1 MSNNLTLGPLHFDG
15 DLVCFRHPNGDEDS
29 IASLFCPDA
38 HDDEEKNEAILA
50 AYGNLF
56 AAASELLEALESIL
70 TAMPDLENM
79 ENPDGESML
88 PLVVAARAAR
98 DKAKGEP

>member
-38 HDDEEKNEAILA
+38 HEDDEKNEAILA

-56 AAASELLEALESIL
+56 AAAPELLKALE
-70 TAMPDLENM
+70 AMASKAGKQNWNDAYPDQL
-79 ENPDGESML
+79 
-88 PLVVAARAAR
+88 AAAYAAIA
-98 DKAKGEP
+98 KAKGGLS